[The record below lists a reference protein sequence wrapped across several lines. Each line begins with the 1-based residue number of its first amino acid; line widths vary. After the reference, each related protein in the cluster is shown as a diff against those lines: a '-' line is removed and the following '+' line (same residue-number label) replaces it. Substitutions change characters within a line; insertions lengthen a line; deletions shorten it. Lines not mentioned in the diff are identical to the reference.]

1 MIEACELYLKRHL
14 GTGVFLWIL
23 QNVSG
28 HLFYKTLPMAAS
40 VDYQLRLYNVHFDYR
55 LILTNVINWWIFL
68 NCGRELKLRSNNR
81 IFEGHK
87 NFECYESE
95 KIQESN
101 FAVSNLKLKYQ
112 VSLPFFSCNASVFI
126 IFHSTFDYQYH

>member
-1 MIEACELYLKRHL
+1 
-14 GTGVFLWIL
+14 
-23 QNVSG
+23 
-28 HLFYKTLPMAAS
+28 MAAS

-68 NCGRELKLRSNNR
+68 NCGRELKLKSNNR
-81 IFEGHK
+81 SFEGHK

-112 VSLPFFSCNASVFI
+112 VSLPFFSCIASVFI
-126 IFHSTFDYQYH
+126 IFHSTFDYQ